1 MRLKFLGLGIVLIFI
16 GLLFISIS
24 QIPVTTT
31 EKNTERV
38 AVGEQN
44 STEINATL
52 NTGDEFSMSYSGGSR
67 YVSQEDV
74 DVNVTVYYDS
84 RNESKIV
91 PYITAKTGIV
101 ANHTGLYKMQLL
113 GLPIDPSYPLIL
125 TVMKIHQKIETLYP
139 NSYMLPIGLSTIVGG
154 LGVSVWGTTSS
165 KRKVKRNRKHR
176 K

>member
-31 EKNTERV
+31 TKNTERI
-38 AVGEQN
+38 AVGEKD

-52 NTGDEFSMSYSGGSR
+52 NAGDEFSVSYSGGSHFTNP
-67 YVSQEDV
+67 EDV

-84 RNESKIV
+84 RNESTIV

-101 ANHTGLYKMQLL
+101 ANHTGLYKMQLF
-113 GLPIDPSYPLIL
+113 GLFIDPSTPLIL
-125 TVMKIHQKIETLYP
+125 TVMKIHQETDTSYP
-139 NSYMLPIGLSTIVGG
+139 NSYMLPIGLSTIVSG
-154 LGVSVWGTTSS
+154 LGVSIWGTISS
-165 KRKVKRNRKHR
+165 KRKVKRSKKHR